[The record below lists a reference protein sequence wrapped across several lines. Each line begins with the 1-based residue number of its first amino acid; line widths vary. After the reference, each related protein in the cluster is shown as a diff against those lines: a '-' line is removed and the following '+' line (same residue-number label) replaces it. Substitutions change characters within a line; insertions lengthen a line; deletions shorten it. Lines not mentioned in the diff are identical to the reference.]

1 LPKTVTITNDKDMLV
16 KRRSGM
22 MDYNE
27 PQFEEKSPQHNDCEC
42 PTTPPS
48 PLIFCGK
55 KLKKIDSGDVLPTWA
70 SNPQSAA
77 DDELPMRSQLV
88 FTAKKRKGT
97 FSFAVI
103 IFCIIGFS
111 LYSQS
116 RASLKTSLDEVFN
129 LKSASRRL
137 TLKMR
142 STEKDVRILH
152 RQLMALDRM
161 ELQKEDL
168 EVEESI
174 RRKAAAFTNPQVVKE
189 VQAIQDKL
197 KESAQRVEDLKEQV
211 QMVSK
216 KDAIAKY
223 GSGVKRVEFELIF
236 PDETS
241 GPDTFVVE
249 MANIELMPHS
259 VWTFL
264 EMASSGLLDGCSFI
278 LNALHVLKAAPLPYD
293 GSPAADKA
301 LDFHTLG
308 LESVAFREY
317 SPEYPHK
324 RYTVGFAADGSP
336 SFYINTEDN
345 TQIHVGDPCF
355 AKVVSGFDAIRRLE
369 STPTRNGI
377 WFEHRIGIR
386 RATIL

>member
-1 LPKTVTITNDKDMLV
+1 MDSNDFT
-16 KRRSGM
+16 
-22 MDYNE
+22 E
-27 PQFEEKSPQHNDCEC
+27 PQLLQKSPQHHEHEC
-42 PTTPPS
+42 DSPTTSTS
-48 PLIFCGK
+48 PLTLCLS
-55 KLKKIDSGDVLPTWA
+55 KLTKNDSFEMLPTWA

-77 DDELPMRSQLV
+77 DDDLPERSQLV

-97 FSFAVI
+97 FSLTVI
-103 IFCIIGFS
+103 AFCILGFS

-116 RASLKTSLDEVFN
+116 RASLKTSIDEVIN
-129 LKSASRRL
+129 LKSVSRRL
-137 TLKMR
+137 GGKMR
-142 STEKDVRILH
+142 SAEKYVR
-152 RQLMALDRM
+152 RMERELMALDRI

-168 EVEESI
+168 EMEESI
-174 RRKAAAFTNPQVVKE
+174 ERKAAAFTNPIVVKE

-197 KESAQRVEDLKEQV
+197 KESTQRVAGLKEQV
-211 QMVSK
+211 QTVSK
-216 KDAIAKY
+216 KDLIEKY
-223 GSGVKRVEFELIF
+223 GAGVKRVEFELIF
-236 PDETS
+236 PDGLG
-241 GPDTFVVE
+241 GPDTFVIE
-249 MANIELMPHS
+249 MADIELMPHS

-264 EMASSGLLDGCSFI
+264 EMASTGLLDGCSFI

-293 GSPAADKA
+293 GSPAHEKT
-301 LDFHTLG
+301 LDFHKHG

-317 SPEYPHK
+317 SPKFPHA

-355 AKVVSGFDAIRRLE
+355 AKVVSGFDAVRRLE
-369 STPTRNGI
+369 ASPTRNGI

>member
-1 LPKTVTITNDKDMLV
+1 
-16 KRRSGM
+16 
-22 MDYNE
+22 MDYIDYTVH
-27 PQFEEKSPQHNDCEC
+27 QLVEKSPQHQQEYECESS
-42 PTTPPS
+42 PTTSTS
-48 PLIFCGK
+48 PLNLGFEKVKYNDRFEMIPAWA
-55 KLKKIDSGDVLPTWA
+55 SNPQLPTWA

-77 DDELPMRSQLV
+77 DDELPLRSNQLV
-88 FTAKKRKGT
+88 FTARETKGK
-97 FSFAVI
+97 FSFTVI
-103 IFCIIGFS
+103 VFCILGFS

-116 RASLKTSLDEVFN
+116 RASLKSSIDAVSS

-137 TLKMR
+137 SAKMR
-142 STEKDVRILH
+142 YAEKDYRILK
-152 RQLMALDRM
+152 RELMALDRI

-168 EVEESI
+168 EVEESV
-174 RRKAAAFTNPQVVKE
+174 RRQAAAFTNPTVVKE

-197 KESAQRVEDLKEQV
+197 KQSTERVAVLKEQV
-211 QMVSK
+211 KTVSK

-223 GSGVKRVEFELIF
+223 GAGVKRVEFELIF
-236 PDETS
+236 HD
-241 GPDTFVVE
+241 GPDGPNTFVIE
-249 MANIELMPHS
+249 MADLELMPHS

-264 EMASSGLLDGCSFI
+264 EMASAGLLDGTSFI
-278 LNALHVLKAAPLPYD
+278 MNALHVLKAAPLPYD
-293 GSPAADKA
+293 GSPAHDMI
-301 LDFHTLG
+301 LDFHAHG

-317 SPEYPHK
+317 SPQFPHV

-355 AKVVSGFDAIRRLE
+355 GKVVSGFDAVRRLE
-369 STPTRNGI
+369 SSPTRNGI